1 MYQPTLGRFLSRD
14 PLSANGVD
22 VLTDTG
28 FHSDRLAAMNANPW
42 YYGGNWDNP
51 YVYARNNPLRYTD
64 PSGLRVASM
73 ELPPPGGYPP
83 PRTAAQDCACWVRS
97 QQNQGTGW
105 LAKLPACPCSVGKPP
120 KNPNPSIWHDP
131 EGASPHYH
139 PGATTCIRSY
149 PVAYFPDPLGLACQ
163 PGQQC
168 CYDASGSLITH
179 GAGAGTPDKAA
190 PQGPYGIS
198 LCTAGHYAEDVMPFG
213 YCPLDTY
220 LKYRPPNNGNNCSQ
234 NP

>member
-14 PLSANGVD
+14 PLSENGVD

-28 FHSDRLAAMNANPW
+28 FYSDRLAAMSANPW

-64 PSGLRVASM
+64 PSGLQVAYM

-83 PRTAAQDCACWVRS
+83 PQDPCDCWTKQEDRRDKS
-97 QQNQGTGW
+97 W
-105 LAKLPACPCSVGKPP
+105 LKKIPACPCSIGTVP
-120 KNPNPSIWHDP
+120 KNPNPAIWYDP
-131 EGASPHYH
+131 ESASPRFH
-139 PGATTCIRSY
+139 PGAKTCIRSH
-149 PVAYFPDPLGLACQ
+149 PVRVYSPDPLGLADQ

-168 CYDASGSLITH
+168 CYDGSGNLITH
-179 GAGAGTPDKAA
+179 GAGAGTPYTSA
-190 PQGPYGIS
+190 PVGPS
-198 LCTAGHYAEDVMPFG
+198 SALSHYIADVVPFFN
-213 YCPLDTY
+213 CPLDTY
-220 LKYRPPNNGNNCSQ
+220 LKYRPPDNRNNCRQ